1 MKSKIVSIICII
13 TTMLMLVGCSK
24 ESDEVQSI
32 QAEKVVSIES
42 IETIKEDITLST
54 ILTARVTPFQ
64 EATIVP
70 KIPGK
75 VDEVYVQLGD
85 KVKKGQELFAL
96 DAKDILNQVK
106 QAEAAY
112 KLMEA
117 NLRSS
122 KKQLDNAMLN
132 LERMQQLYEAG
143 AIAKQQLEQAE
154 LQASTVN
161 LDILEAQAEQARISL
176 EIASSSLADMVI
188 KAPIDG
194 YITSI
199 NVKPGEMASNA
210 MPSITMAN
218 IDKVIIEATVSEYLV
233 NTLKPGGIVNVK
245 IPSATN
251 EILAGKISNFS
262 PTTAPNSLTYP
273 VKIELQNED
282 GLIKGGMFAEVIIE
296 TERRNGVIAIPSD
309 SVVIKEGKTIVFVVE
324 EDRVSIKE
332 VKTGLDDGKKVEIIE
347 GLTEGVEIV
356 SSGQNFLEDGQ
367 LINVVNGGNK

>member
-24 ESDEVQSI
+24 ESNEVQSI
-32 QAEKVVSIES
+32 QTEKVVSVES

-75 VDEVYVQLGD
+75 VDVVYVQLGD

-161 LDILEAQAEQARISL
+161 LDILEAQAEQARVSL

-296 TERRNGVIAIPSD
+296 TERRSEVIAIPSD

-332 VKTGLDDGKKVEIIE
+332 VKTGLDDGKKVEILE
-347 GLTEGVEIV
+347 GLNEGEEIV